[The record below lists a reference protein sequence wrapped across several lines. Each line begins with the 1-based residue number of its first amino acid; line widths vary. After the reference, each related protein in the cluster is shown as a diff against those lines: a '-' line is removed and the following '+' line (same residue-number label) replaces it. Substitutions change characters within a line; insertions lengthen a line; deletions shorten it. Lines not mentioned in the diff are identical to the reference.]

1 MRKIKTMLLK
11 NLGNLAVLM
20 AFISVYTG
28 HPHCMII
35 IHQPDIPEEL
45 MNMSREND
53 ARSLKWND

>member
-11 NLGNLAVLM
+11 NLGSLAMLM
-20 AFISVYTG
+20 AFISVYRG

-53 ARSLKWND
+53 ARSLIWND